1 MEIRGSVAVV
11 TGASAGIGWATA
23 VALARE
29 GATVVVSARRAERL
43 DQLGDLLH
51 LLVDGRVVGL
61 LDVLAVLLAQ
71 DRLVQL
77 GRVGIEA
84 QVEPA
89 AVALAVASLIV
100 LALRP
105 QRAELRTIRSAVIVA
120 ALTGATIAACY
131 LPYGVFTEWFYLRFL
146 LPAFPMAAV
155 CAGALAAT
163 AFPRIPQWLRGT
175 AFVLTLAAVA
185 AWNVTVAAR
194 EQAFNLARY
203 EARYRVAGRY
213 LASALPDN
221 AVVVTVQHSG
231 SVAHYTGLP
240 IARWDLLADDLDA
253 ALAAMRAL
261 GRRPVLLIEEWEA
274 SQLRERF
281 PRSLAAQLDWPPLA
295 EFGTNVRVRVYD
307 PADRG
312 KIEGIGRLDRLR

>member
-1 MEIRGSVAVV
+1 MAAPVGRQTSGS
-11 TGASAGIGWATA
+11 SPLRR
-23 VALARE
+23 LAWF
-29 GATVVVSARRAERL
+29 G
-43 DQLGDLLH
+43 
-51 LLVDGRVVGL
+51 VGL
-61 LDVLAVLLAQ
+61 LPAVSALLLLNWRWYGSPFASGYGTVGELFAAANVLPNVRAYASKLLS
-71 DRLVQL
+71 
-77 GRVGIEA
+77 G
-84 QVEPA
+84 EPA
-89 AVALAVASLIV
+89 AIALAVASLIV

-105 QRAELRTIRSAVIVA
+105 QRAELRTIRSAVVVA
-120 ALTGATIAACY
+120 ALTGAIIAACY

-163 AFPRIPQWLRGT
+163 AFPRLPPWLRGT
-175 AFVLTLAAVA
+175 VFVLTLAAVA
-185 AWNVTVAAR
+185 AWNVKVAAR

-231 SVAHYTGLP
+231 SVAYYTGLP
-240 IARWDLLADDLDA
+240 IVRWDLLAGDLDS

-312 KIEGIGRLDRLR
+312 KIPGTGRLDRLR